1 MEEINYH
8 GDKIHQF
15 KTGDLVYHLR
25 AEEYFVILSDPYCP
39 DTSDVISSGLLRRDV
54 LRLKTMLTSHM
65 GSIGF
70 NACKLCARVEGE
82 ENESNKNRHNS
93 KDTFN

>member
-8 GDKIHQF
+8 GNKIYQF
-15 KTGDLVYHLR
+15 KTGDLVYHMR
-25 AEEYFVILSDPYCP
+25 AEEYFIILSDPYCP
-39 DTSDVISSGLLRRDV
+39 DSPDILASGLLRRDV

-70 NACKLCARVEGE
+70 NACKLCARAEGE
-82 ENESNKNRHNS
+82 ENESNETWRNS
-93 KDTFN
+93 KNTFN